1 MFKKLFTV
9 ALISVAFVACN
20 NTTETQ
26 EEAVEEN
33 NHEHDHGA
41 MTEEASADALYVPAN
56 ARVYFANLKDGETV
70 SSPFIVQFGIE
81 GMEVRAAGEI
91 IKGTG
96 HHHIIIDDAATDSGT
111 IVPADDTHIHFGGGQ
126 TETELTLA
134 PGTHTLTLQFANG
147 IHQSF
152 GPQMS
157 ATISV
162 IVK

>member
-9 ALISVAFVACN
+9 ALLSVALVACN
-20 NTTETQ
+20 NTAETQ

-33 NHEHDHGA
+33 NHEHNHGA
-41 MTEEASADALYVPAN
+41 MTEEASAEALYVPAG
-56 ARVYFANLKDGETV
+56 ASVYFANLKDGDTV
-70 SSPFIVQFGIE
+70 NSPFIVQFGIE
-81 GMEVRAAGEI
+81 GMEVHAAGEI

-96 HHHIIIDDAATDSGT
+96 HHHIIIDDASTEPGT

-134 PGTHTLTLQFANG
+134 PGAHTLALQFANG

-157 ATISV
+157 AKINV
-162 IVK
+162 FVK